1 VPVYWA
7 TLSYKAWARRRR
19 EEKGLTFDDLAVLVE
34 KADKRVTC
42 SSSALTQ
49 FLVGKK
55 GEPLR
60 PSYSA
65 YMPALNKILGA
76 AQPTIFDPESPIA
89 QVKDQIDYLWRI
101 ATPEQRQEILSA
113 AESWLRLITPMIQR

>member
-1 VPVYWA
+1 
-7 TLSYKAWARRRR
+7 
-19 EEKGLTFDDLAVLVE
+19 
-34 KADKRVTC
+34 
-42 SSSALTQ
+42 
-49 FLVGKK
+49 
-55 GEPLR
+55 
-60 PSYSA
+60 
-65 YMPALNKILGA
+65 MPALNKILGA